1 LNTAL
6 VRGLAV
12 IGASSDADELAVA
25 AAACRALRDAGES
38 PAALSVA
45 AGVRAGTFAQA
56 AGCPVDEVG
65 ALEVEATP
73 FVSARHAGLAL
84 DPADLVARARAAAEP
99 ASALVVATS
108 GGVLAPLTRRYSVRD
123 LARELELPVVVVVD
137 AGRDLVNHALLT
149 IEGVRAV
156 GLPVASVVLT
166 GWPEIPPRVLLD
178 ERALLAERWP
188 VTVGAEGA
196 PGWLDAEPAPTEREP
211 ERITLE
217 AHRAWEPRPLG
228 DPRSTP
234 RAEIMAALMAIVETE
249 GPMRASRAYSLY
261 NRAAGG
267 RKLTAVARAPL
278 SSALYWLAR
287 ERRVVLTRADD
298 IPWQQDDLVRMPD
311 SPAVAVRELG
321 DRTLEEVPL
330 DEIAEL
336 IRRIHGATGERDAVA
351 LKRAV
356 LGAYGLVRLT
366 TRADEYLGL
375 ALDLAEL

>member
-1 LNTAL
+1 LTALEYRL

-12 IGASSDADELAVA
+12 IGASSDADELSVA
-25 AAACRALRDAGES
+25 AGACRALRDAGER

-45 AGVRAGTFAQA
+45 AGHLEEA
-56 AGCPVDEVG
+56 AGCPADEVEP
-65 ALEVEATP
+65 LQPEATP
-73 FVSARHAGLAL
+73 YVAARHAGIAL
-84 DPADLVARARAAAEP
+84 DPADLVARARAAAER
-99 ASALVVATS
+99 ATALVVATS
-108 GGVLAPLTRRYSVRD
+108 GGLLAPLTARYSVRD
-123 LARELELPVVVVVD
+123 LVRELELPVVVAAR

-149 IEGVRAV
+149 IEAARGV
-156 GLPVASVVLT
+156 GLTVAAIVVT
-166 GWPEIPPRVLLD
+166 GWPETPSRALLD
-178 ERALLAERWP
+178 EYALLRDRWP
-188 VTVGAEGA
+188 LTRGAVDA
-196 PGWLDAEPAPTEREP
+196 SRWLDSAPAEAKGDAEHL
-211 ERITLE
+211 TLD
-217 AHRAWEPRPLG
+217 AYRTWEPRPLG

-234 RAEIMAALMAIVETE
+234 RAEIMAALTAIVETE
-249 GPMRASRAYSLY
+249 GPMRASRAYSVY

-287 ERRVVLTRADD
+287 ERRVVLTRAED

-311 SPAVAVRELG
+311 SPPVAVRELG
-321 DRTLEEVPL
+321 DRALEEVPL

-336 IRRIHGATGERDAVA
+336 IRRIHAATGERDAMA

-366 TRADEYLGL
+366 ARADEYLGL